1 MTARVW
7 LGVLC
12 AVVATST
19 AYSQTPSPS
28 TADARV
34 LSGVVVESETRAP
47 IVGASVRAGNVRVTT
62 DDAGR
67 FVLRVPAEFVEVQ
80 VSAAGHFSLTTS
92 LDVRAADELDT
103 ELALARDTGFATS
116 VEVVGASVTVAPATE
131 EVRPIQVL
139 RMPGALDNVFR
150 TLQTMPGVAATEEF
164 SSRLAV
170 RGGAP
175 DQNLTVMDGVEI
187 HDPFRL
193 FGLTS
198 AFNPEIIQR
207 FELATG
213 GFGVKYGD
221 RLSSLLSVEN
231 RDGVRDRR
239 LAGSGALSITDGNLV
254 LEGKL
259 PGDTAGSWLVTG
271 RRTYYD
277 VIAAQVTGEDFPGFA
292 DVQAK
297 GVWEP
302 GPGRKLTLF
311 GLRSRQA
318 AAFTIDEVEAQG
330 EFQDDTDNDLVWT
343 RYDASVGA
351 RGRSHT
357 VVAYSNTRSA
367 FGVSAAIENTSQR
380 SNAPVEDAFGVSN
393 VVFERALV
401 VRDVSARQELAWAT
415 DRHLI
420 EVGAEGHR
428 LDTSLRFDITGDRN
442 PGAVNGSSVQGGAG
456 LPDTLRSSRR
466 STRAGG
472 WLQDTWRLGSRGSI
486 EAGVRVDHAGVTSEA
501 LVSPRVSGSLDLG
514 DRTRLKA
521 AVGRY
526 TQSPGYEKSAQSD
539 YVLDFT
545 NPAVRDLRSER
556 AVQASTGLE
565 RDLAGGMLLRAE
577 AYYKRY
583 VDMLV
588 GQLETDAARAAR
600 VRRYDFPPS
609 LVSSVPTDPIIT
621 TVPTNDGRGRAYGF
635 DLFLTRTSA
644 PASARVNGWASY
656 TWGKAE
662 REAYGARYPFEYDR
676 RHAVTAV
683 SAYRLTTRWELSAT
697 TRLASGFPRTLPV
710 GLRVAGIEDG
720 SDRDRDGITDELLP
734 GRDDNGLTVYAVNF
748 GSVANLNRG
757 RLPLFAR
764 VDVRATWR
772 PRGATGRWELY
783 FEVINA
789 LNRDNAGAIDPRLA
803 YDPASDRPRIVEIRD
818 QAVPLLPTVGLRFRF

>member
-7 LGVLC
+7 VSVIC
-12 AVVATST
+12 SVFVTSA
-19 AYSQTPSPS
+19 AYAQTPTPS
-28 TADARV
+28 TADAR
-34 LSGVVVESETRAP
+34 LISGVILESDTRSP
-47 IVGASVRAGNVRVTT
+47 IVGASVRAGNARVAT
-62 DDAGR
+62 DGAGR
-67 FVLRVPAEFVEVQ
+67 FALRVPAEIVDVQ
-80 VSAAGHFSLTTS
+80 VSAPGHFSLSMS
-92 LDVRAADELDT
+92 LDVRAADALGT

-116 VEVVGASVTVAPATE
+116 VEVVGASAAAAPATE
-131 EVRPIQVL
+131 EVRPVQVL
-139 RMPGALDNVFR
+139 RTPGALDNVFR

-175 DQNLTVMDGVEI
+175 DQNLTVMDGVEV

-198 AFNPEIIQR
+198 AFNPEIIRR

-259 PGDTAGSWLVTG
+259 PGNAAGSWLITG

-277 VIAAQVTGEDFPGFA
+277 VIAAKVTGEDFPGFA

-318 AAFTIDEVEAQG
+318 AAFTIDEASAQG

-343 RYDASVGA
+343 RYDALVGA
-351 RGRSHT
+351 GGRSHT
-357 VVAYSNTRSA
+357 VVAYSSTRSA
-367 FGVSAAIENTSQR
+367 FGVDAAIENTSQR

-401 VRDVSARQELAWAT
+401 VQDLSARQELAWAT
-415 DRHLI
+415 NRHVI

-428 LDTSLRFDITGDRN
+428 LETRLRFDITGDRN
-442 PGAVNGSSVQGGAG
+442 PVAVNGSSVQGGAG

-466 STRAGG
+466 STRAAG
-472 WLQDTWRLGSRGSI
+472 WLQDTWRLASRGSI
-486 EAGVRVDHAGVTSEA
+486 ETGIRIDHVGATGET

-514 DRTRLKA
+514 SRARVKA

-526 TQSPGYEKSAQSD
+526 TQSPGYEKAAQSD
-539 YVLDFT
+539 YVLDLT

-556 AVQASTGLE
+556 AVHASAGLE
-565 RDLAGGMLLRAE
+565 RDLAGGVLLRAE

-583 VDMLV
+583 SDMLV
-588 GQLETDAARAAR
+588 GRIETDAERAAR
-600 VRRYDFPPS
+600 IRRYDFPAS
-609 LVSSVPTDPIIT
+609 LASSVPTDPIIT
-621 TVPTNDGRGRAYGF
+621 TVPTNDGSGRAYGF
-635 DLFLTRTSA
+635 DLFVSRASA
-644 PASARVNGWASY
+644 PVSARVNGWASY

-662 REAYGARYPFEYDR
+662 RAAYGFRYPFEYDR
-676 RHAVTAV
+676 RHAFTAV
-683 SAYRLTTRWELSAT
+683 TAYRLTTRWELSAT
-697 TRLASGFPRTLPV
+697 TRIASGFPRTVPV
-710 GLRVAGIEDG
+710 GLRVAGIED
-720 SDRDRDGITDELLP
+720 STDRDRDGTTDELLP
-734 GRDDNGLTVYAVNF
+734 GRDDGGLTVYAVNF

-772 PRGATGRWELY
+772 PRGAAGRWEVY
-783 FEVINA
+783 VEVINA
-789 LNRDNAGAIDPRLA
+789 LNRENAGDIEPRLA
-803 YDPASDRPRIVEIRD
+803 YDPFSDQPRIVETRD
-818 QAVPLLPTVGLRFRF
+818 QSVPLLPTVGLRFRF